1 MSFDV
6 HVQRFVDGEAA
17 RADGTFVGA
26 LLAPHVART
35 DPNFDFAELRFDDG
49 TADLYGID
57 DPGGGFMVNH
67 VSSQQA
73 WALLADVAVRAGMTV
88 MPAGAAPMIATEAM
102 RMHLPD
108 GLAHQA
114 VVVTSA
120 TDILRCLAEG

>member
-6 HVQRFVDGEAA
+6 YVQRFVDGDSAP
-17 RADGTFVGA
+17 ADTTLLRA

-35 DPNFDFAELRFDDG
+35 EPDSDFAQLGFDDG
-49 TADLYGID
+49 TADLYGIG

-67 VSSQQA
+67 VSGQQA

-108 GLAHQA
+108 GLAHDA

-120 TDILRCLAEG
+120 TDILRCIAEA